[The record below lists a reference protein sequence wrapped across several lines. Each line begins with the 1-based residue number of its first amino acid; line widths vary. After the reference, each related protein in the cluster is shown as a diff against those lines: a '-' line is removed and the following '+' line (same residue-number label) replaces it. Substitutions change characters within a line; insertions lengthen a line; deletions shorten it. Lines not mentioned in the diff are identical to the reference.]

1 MERIVFFGAKSY
13 DRESFD
19 KVNEKFGFELKY
31 FKAHPTLE
39 NVSLTQ
45 PSASSST
52 TLSMPTSSGPW
63 PTMVSS

>member
-31 FKAHPTLE
+31 F
-39 NVSLTQ
+39 
-45 PSASSST
+45 
-52 TLSMPTSSGPW
+52 
-63 PTMVSS
+63 